1 MKKQSRDKNS
11 GPVLRDHVF
20 DGIQEYDQRLPN
32 WWLVILYLTII
43 FSFFYWLYHF
53 QSGMSLSDGEQVS
66 AAMRELESIRAANSL
81 DDLSNE
87 TLWALAGNQEFING
101 GRTLFQ
107 QNCVVCHGANM
118 EGGIGLPLKDTEW
131 NYGSRPIN
139 IYAIIAKGSPDA
151 SKGMVAWEPQL
162 GQRGVI
168 QVLSYILSQND
179 RSAMLAQPEM
189 EPAHPVP

>member
-1 MKKQSRDKNS
+1 MKKQKNDKQS

-43 FSFFYWLYHF
+43 FSFFYWFYHF
-53 QSGMSLSDGEQVS
+53 QSGLSVSDGERVM
-66 AAMRELESIRAANSL
+66 AEMKKLEAIRAANSL

-87 TLWALAGNQEFING
+87 TLWALSENPEFVNAGKTI
-101 GRTLFQ
+101 FQ

-118 EGGIGLPLKDTEW
+118 EGGIGLPLKKDDW
-131 NYGSRPIN
+131 KYGARPLN
-139 IYAIIAKGSPDA
+139 IYAIIAKGSPDT

-168 QVLSYILSQND
+168 QVLAYILSQND
-179 RSAMLAQPEM
+179 RAGMLAQPEIP
-189 EPAHPVP
+189 PAHPVP